1 MAEANAIFTLDGI
14 EVTIQCSKK
23 ERMKDICQRFAIKAQ
38 INPDSFVF
46 LYGGNKLNFNLAF
59 KDQANSIDNG
69 NNEMKVLVYKLE
81 YEEFKCP
88 KCGEKIMLNKEKIDE
103 IIQINNKINDSING
117 IKLQL
122 ENIIKNSL
130 DNLLNIQLKNI
141 NIIINIIN
149 EDISKNNKKLEN
161 LLVDNDIF
169 KINTIN
175 INNDIKNKNI
185 ISGVLDIEPK
195 EKNNKITLFNL
206 SNTDL
211 DDGIDVYLDNK
222 KINMIKENEKRIIDY
237 DFPKEG
243 SYAFEI
249 VFKKT
254 ITDFTKFF
262 EGNSNIISLDLTDL
276 DTSNVT
282 TMRSMFNK
290 CGKLKEIKGLNKLVT
305 NKVTNM
311 AGMFQL
317 CEQLEYLDLTNLDTS
332 NVTTMRC
339 MFNKCKKLKEILGLN
354 KLITNKVT
362 DMEGMFQLCGELENL
377 DLSNFDTSNVEIMNN
392 MFYNCNNL
400 KYLNLTNFKIKDK
413 SDNML
418 SFKKKDKCKFIT
430 DNNDLLNLYNSS

>member
-1 MAEANAIFTLDGI
+1 M
-14 EVTIQCSKK
+14 
-23 ERMKDICQRFAIKAQ
+23 
-38 INPDSFVF
+38 
-46 LYGGNKLNFNLAF
+46 
-59 KDQANSIDNG
+59 
-69 NNEMKVLVYKLE
+69 
-81 YEEFKCP
+81 
-88 KCGEKIMLNKEKIDE
+88 
-103 IIQINNKINDSING
+103 
-117 IKLQL
+117 
-122 ENIIKNSL
+122 
-130 DNLLNIQLKNI
+130 
-141 NIIINIIN
+141 IINIIN

-222 KINMIKENEKRIIDY
+222 KINTINEKRIIDY

-276 DTSNVT
+276 DTSNAIS
-282 TMRSMFNK
+282 MRSMFNK
-290 CGKLKEIKGLNKLVT
+290 CGKLKKIKGLNKLVT

-339 MFNKCKKLKEILGLN
+339 MFNKCKKLEEIKGLN
-354 KLITNKVT
+354 KLFTNKVT
-362 DMEGMFQLCGELENL
+362 DMEGMFQLCGELEYL
-377 DLSNFDTSNVEIMNN
+377 DLSNFDTSNVENMKN

>member
-14 EVTIQCSKK
+14 EVQIQCSKEEK
-23 ERMKDICQRFAIKAQ
+23 MKDICQRFATKAQ
-38 INPDSFVF
+38 INPDSFLF

-69 NNEMKVLVYKLE
+69 NNEMKVLAYKLE
-81 YEEFKCP
+81 DEEFKCP
-88 KCGEKIMLNKEKIDE
+88 KCGEKIKLNKEKIDE
-103 IIQINNKINDSING
+103 IIQNNNKINDSING

-130 DNLLNIQLKNI
+130 DNLMNIQLKNI
-141 NIIINIIN
+141 NMIINIIN

-222 KINMIKENEKRIIDY
+222 KINTINEKRIIDY

-276 DTSNVT
+276 DTSNAIS
-282 TMRSMFNK
+282 MRSMFNK
-290 CGKLKEIKGLNKLVT
+290 CGKLKKIKGLNKLVT

-339 MFNKCKKLKEILGLN
+339 MFNKCKKLEEIKGLN
-354 KLITNKVT
+354 KLFTNKVT
-362 DMEGMFQLCGELENL
+362 DMEGMFQLCGELEYL
-377 DLSNFDTSNVEIMNN
+377 DLSNFDTSNVENMKN

>member
-14 EVTIQCSKK
+14 EVTIQCSKEEK
-23 ERMKDICQRFAIKAQ
+23 MKDICQRFAIKAQ

-88 KCGEKIMLNKEKIDE
+88 KCGEKIKLNKEKIDE
-103 IIQINNKINDSING
+103 IIQNNNKINDSING

-122 ENIIKNSL
+122 ENIIKNSK

-141 NIIINIIN
+141 NMIINIIN

-222 KINMIKENEKRIIDY
+222 KINTINEKRIIDY

-276 DTSNVT
+276 DTSNAIS
-282 TMRSMFNK
+282 MRSMFNK

-339 MFNKCKKLKEILGLN
+339 MFNKCKKLEEIKGLN
-354 KLITNKVT
+354 KLFTNKVT
-362 DMEGMFQLCGELENL
+362 DMEGMFQLCGELEYL
-377 DLSNFDTSNVEIMNN
+377 DLSNFDTSNVENMKN

>member
-23 ERMKDICQRFAIKAQ
+23 EKMKDICQRFAIKAQ

-69 NNEMKVLVYKLE
+69 NNEMKVLAYKLE
-81 YEEFKCP
+81 DEEFKCP

-103 IIQINNKINDSING
+103 IIQNNNKINDSING

-122 ENIIKNSL
+122 ENIIKNSS

-141 NIIINIIN
+141 NMIINIIN

-175 INNDIKNKNI
+175 INNDIKNKNMI
-185 ISGVLDIEPK
+185 RGVLDIEPN
-195 EKNNKITLFNL
+195 ERNNKITLFNL

-222 KINMIKENEKRIIDY
+222 KINTINEKRIIDY

-276 DTSNVT
+276 DTSNAIS
-282 TMRSMFNK
+282 MRSMFNK

-339 MFNKCKKLKEILGLN
+339 MFNKCKKLKEIKGLN
-354 KLITNKVT
+354 KLFTNKVT
-362 DMEGMFQLCGELENL
+362 DMEGMFQLCGELEYL
-377 DLSNFDTSNVEIMNN
+377 DLSNFDTSNVENMKN

>member
-23 ERMKDICQRFAIKAQ
+23 EKMKDICQRFAIKAQ

-69 NNEMKVLVYKLE
+69 NNEMKVLAYKLE
-81 YEEFKCP
+81 DEKFKCP
-88 KCGEKIMLNKEKIDE
+88 KCGEKIKLNKEKIDE
-103 IIQINNKINDSING
+103 IIQNNNKINDAING

-122 ENIIKNSL
+122 ENMIKISSDNSM
-130 DNLLNIQLKNI
+130 NIQLKNI
-141 NIIINIIN
+141 DMIINIIN

-222 KINMIKENEKRIIDY
+222 KINTINEKRIIDY

-276 DTSNVT
+276 DTSNAIS
-282 TMRSMFNK
+282 MRSMFNK
-290 CGKLKEIKGLNKLVT
+290 CGKLKKIKGLNKLVT

-339 MFNKCKKLKEILGLN
+339 MFNKCKILKEIKGLN
-354 KLITNKVT
+354 KLFTNKVT
-362 DMEGMFQLCGELENL
+362 DMEGMFQLCGELEYL
-377 DLSNFDTSNVEIMNN
+377 DLSNFDTSNVENMKN

>member
-14 EVTIQCSKK
+14 EVQIQCSKEEK
-23 ERMKDICQRFAIKAQ
+23 MKDICQRFAIKAQ

-69 NNEMKVLVYKLE
+69 NNEMKVLAYKLE
-81 YEEFKCP
+81 DEEFKCP
-88 KCGEKIMLNKEKIDE
+88 KCGEKIKLNKEKIDE
-103 IIQINNKINDSING
+103 IIQNNNKINDSING

-130 DNLLNIQLKNI
+130 DNLMNIQLKNI
-141 NIIINIIN
+141 NMIINIIN

-222 KINMIKENEKRIIDY
+222 KINTINEKRIIDY

-276 DTSNVT
+276 DTSNAIS
-282 TMRSMFNK
+282 MRSMFNK
-290 CGKLKEIKGLNKLVT
+290 CGKLKKIKGLNKLVT

-339 MFNKCKKLKEILGLN
+339 MFNKCKKLEEIKGLN
-354 KLITNKVT
+354 KLFTNKVT
-362 DMEGMFQLCGELENL
+362 DMEGMFQLCGELEYL
-377 DLSNFDTSNVEIMNN
+377 DLSNFDTSNVENMKN